1 MHRDKRSMSVVA
13 ALRGASVLESEL
25 LNSER
30 IERRFGNYAID
41 VVDSNEALR
50 RSNLYS
56 LSNGVRVCRTFA
68 VVRFGKPGDE
78 LVAPEHAE
86 IVAGRSIG
94 AIFKTRG
101 WEMRKKTLFTGE
113 LRLDGPDHP
122 VAGLMCLDAPTDVA
136 MHVYRLLLEK
146 GNRSV
151 DYATITEVHHPDYLG
166 HADLRRLYP
175 LDADA
180 ALDASDVERLIALV
194 AGR

>member
-41 VVDSNEALR
+41 VIQHNETLR

-56 LSNGVRVCRTFA
+56 ISNGIRVCRTFA
-68 VVRFGKPGDE
+68 VVRFGKPGDD

-86 IVAGRSIG
+86 IEAGRSIG

-113 LRLDGPDHP
+113 LRLDGPEHP
-122 VAGLMCLDAPTDVA
+122 VARLMCLEAPTDAA
-136 MHVYRLLLEK
+136 MHAYRLLLEK

-151 DYATITEVHHPDYLG
+151 DYASIAEVHHPDYLD
-166 HADLRRLYP
+166 HDDLRRLYP

-180 ALDASDVERLIALV
+180 ALDAGDVERLIAMV